1 MGALGAS
8 RSWWESWWES
18 GESSRGGRE
27 WPGFNLREKRQS
39 RRKGAIEGRDTGGW
53 APEKRQ
59 EGGMGRLAQ
68 RARNSEVEEGRRL
81 ERCRMEPRGGCIQ
94 MAGRPGSTVGPP
106 SQALASVQ
114 IRSASRQHCGF
125 QRLFPYPKVA

>member
-1 MGALGAS
+1 
-8 RSWWESWWES
+8 
-18 GESSRGGRE
+18 
-27 WPGFNLREKRQS
+27 
-39 RRKGAIEGRDTGGW
+39 
-53 APEKRQ
+53 
-59 EGGMGRLAQ
+59 MGRLAQ